1 MINTCP
7 YCGDSLPTHGAC
19 CRIPHDLDRFERV
32 YERLSAHQE
41 NTFLQDNLLRYLIA
55 YGRRD
60 DHAWQPGF

>member
-7 YCGDSLPTHGAC
+7 YCGDSVPTHGVC

-32 YERLSAHQE
+32 YERLSGHGE
-41 NTFLQDNLLRYLIA
+41 NTFLQVNLLRYLVA

-60 DHAWQPGF
+60 ENLWQPVC